1 MEKAPFAPMGT
12 IFEGTKGVIWF
23 SHHSMIRFFPKHLGK
38 EMKKFPGYKSTEHV
52 HEFYNAIVERREANT
67 GFGFSVPLAET
78 LLLGNVAARSG
89 LGKLLWDGTRITNK
103 PQANDFLSAP
113 VRSGWSLS

>member
-1 MEKAPFAPMGT
+1 MLAP
-12 IFEGTKGVIWF
+12 
-23 SHHSMIRFFPKHLGK
+23 
-38 EMKKFPGYKSTEHV
+38 KFPESL